1 MKNNSSGLPKF
12 AIMFANTAF
21 VVGLVFSV
29 FVVILYVYRLAY
41 PAGGPYPDH
50 MMASVYK
57 YYFKMILV
65 GGIFATLF
73 GLVLRINNKIK
84 VSLSVSLVTAGIAVY
99 GFETYE
105 VFRIQ
110 DSQRAIAARQMGVP
124 YDTRTKVQVIKD
136 LNDSGIKA
144 YPNPGAILHK
154 RSNGLN
160 ATDGW
165 IQSFGGIS
173 NITTIFVQNESG
185 HYPIVETDE
194 HGFINPK
201 GLYKENNVDVVLT
214 GDSFAEGYSVRSNE
228 TVSAVLRN
236 SGFKVINL
244 GRGGNGPFR
253 ELAVVKEYAEP
264 LKPTIVLWLYFTNDF
279 DDLRTEMESPG
290 YTLFFRKY
298 LNENGFS
305 QHLMSRQKEIDSVL
319 ISYIQN
325 EMAKEKERERAK
337 IINLFQL
344 TNFRSRINLT
354 LAPTPAPTPA
364 PAARP
369 IFKRILQTSKQIVS
383 RWGGKLYFV
392 YLPEYG
398 RYSTGLED
406 INREFV
412 MRTATE
418 LEIPI
423 IDIHREVFDPHPD
436 PLHLFPFRL
445 RGHYN
450 AEGYRLVAEA
460 IGNKLEADGFIP
472 TNSAQ

>member
-1 MKNNSSGLPKF
+1 MKNDSKELPKL

-21 VVGLVFSV
+21 VAGLVFSV

-41 PAGGPYPDH
+41 PAGGPYPDSV
-50 MMASVYK
+50 MASVYK

-73 GLVLRINNKIK
+73 GLVLTINNKIR
-84 VSLSVSLVTAGIAVY
+84 VGLSLSLVTAGIAVY

-194 HGFINPK
+194 HGFINPE
-201 GLYKENNVDVVLT
+201 GLYENKVDVVLT
-214 GDSFAEGYSVRSNE
+214 GDSFTEGYSVRSNE
-228 TVSAVLRN
+228 TISAVLRN
-236 SGFKVINL
+236 EGFNAINL

-264 LKPTIVLWLYFTNDF
+264 LKAKVVLWLYFTNDF
-279 DDLRTEMESPG
+279 DDLRTEMTSPS

-298 LNENGFS
+298 LNEDDFS
-305 QHLMSRQKEIDSVL
+305 QNLILRQGEIDSLL
-319 ISYIQN
+319 INYVQG
-325 EMAKEKERERAK
+325 EMEKEREGERTR
-337 IINLFQL
+337 IINLLQL
-344 TNFRSRINLT
+344 TKFRSRIHLTPTLT
-354 LAPTPAPTPA
+354 LAPANTPVPKY
-364 PAARP
+364 
-369 IFKRILQTSKQIVS
+369 IFKRILQKSKQIIS
-383 RWGGKLYFV
+383 KWGGKMYFV

-398 RYSTGLED
+398 RYSTGIED

-418 LEIPI
+418 LDIPI
-423 IDIHREVFDPHPD
+423 IDIHKEVFDSHPD

-445 RGHYN
+445 RGHYT
-450 AEGYRLVAEA
+450 AEGYRLVAEV
-460 IGNKLEADGFIP
+460 IGNKLKADGIIP
-472 TNSAQ
+472 TNSVN